1 MFSQFRHELRNI
13 VIHVRCVKKLN
24 DKNNKLHALI
34 AAKRSNV
41 SWLIKNAP
49 SPSASN
55 VKFKSQSSSFTMVV
69 SDRVCVEKGAPLW

>member
-1 MFSQFRHELRNI
+1 MFDITLDDIRS
-13 VIHVRCVKKLN
+13 KLN

-55 VKFKSQSSSFTMVV
+55 VKFKSQSSSFSMVV